1 MLLFT
6 VRYTLTPTH
15 LQPHILQRR
24 PGTPSPH
31 SCTLSHNVT
40 YTHTQLYKYSHICTY
55 TQIQSLT
62 LPISL
67 SLLPK
72 FKKEETHLLTRDTK
86 TNYVEAV
93 IILLGRKAEFQTDSR
108 LNVKGT
114 LKKSYHQFS
123 SIYSITQKNKKCYWT
138 HSLTKYYHNAKQ
150 LRTWKKKQL
159 TIQDS
164 QWTWYKNCTN
174 FWQNKLHNRIII
186 NHHQVGFLLRN
197 KDDSTYAN

>member
-67 SLLPK
+67 SLPPK

-123 SIYSITQKNKKCYWT
+123 SIYSITQKNKKCY
-138 HSLTKYYHNAKQ
+138 
-150 LRTWKKKQL
+150 
-159 TIQDS
+159 
-164 QWTWYKNCTN
+164 
-174 FWQNKLHNRIII
+174 
-186 NHHQVGFLLRN
+186 
-197 KDDSTYAN
+197 